1 MSYAKTYTRIN
12 WENEPSVATPLN
24 ESNLNTMDYSLDMV
38 DTACQTLDTNK
49 AEQSDL
55 LQCVK
60 GVTYNTTTGQ
70 FEFTWQNGTTL
81 SVDLNIEKIPVS
93 FSMDANGVITM
104 TTEDGSTYTADVGA
118 LIKTYTFVDGST
130 IDFQVTTDASGNK
143 TITAEV
149 IDGSIT
155 GAKLQPNYLAD
166 CTTQATIA
174 TNAKNAAQ
182 GYSQDAEAWAV
193 GQRAG
198 ADVPSTDPTYEN
210 NAKFYADKAQ
220 DNYDEIVA
228 YLNDVTF
235 NVDFSTGHLM
245 YSSANAF
252 GFEIDTTTGHLKWEV
267 A

>member
-12 WENEPSVATPLN
+12 WENEPSVATPIN
-24 ESNLNTMDYSLDMV
+24 ETNLNAMDYSLNMV
-38 DTACQTLDTNK
+38 DTACQNLDTNK

-60 GVTYNTTTGQ
+60 SVTYDTTTGV
-70 FEFTWQNGTTL
+70 FVFTWQNGTTL
-81 SVDLNIEKIPVS
+81 NVDLNIEKIPVS
-93 FSMDANGVITM
+93 FSMDSNGVITM
-104 TTEDGSTYTADVGA
+104 TTSDGSTYTADVGS
-118 LIKTYTFVDGST
+118 LIKTYTFVDGNT
-130 IDFQVTTDASGNK
+130 IDFQVTTDSSGNK

-166 CTTQATIA
+166 VTTQATIA

-210 NAKFYADKAQ
+210 NSKFYAGKAK
-220 DNYDEIVA
+220 DNYDEIIA

-235 NVDFSTGHLM
+235 TVDFSTGHLT
-245 YSSANAF
+245 YASSRPF